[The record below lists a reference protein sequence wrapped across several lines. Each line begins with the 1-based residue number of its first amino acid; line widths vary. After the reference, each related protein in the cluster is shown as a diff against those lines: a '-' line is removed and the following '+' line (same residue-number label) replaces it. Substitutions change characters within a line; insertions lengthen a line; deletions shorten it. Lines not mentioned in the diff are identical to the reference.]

1 MRANEPYFLKTKARR
16 VWLLALAAAAIGCR
30 NHRKPDLAFFQ
41 ALPATT
47 TALAVCERPADC
59 RLTAA
64 WRKFQ
69 PNPAA
74 VAMVGAG
81 PVVLFQNEYSPAF
94 LLPPGAQ
101 TASQGEAKVY
111 RGLGYRLMPSRL
123 GRKTDTPADSESWA
137 FFTIPGR
144 AAAAERVAIGGETA
158 ILDLIDVAA
167 GVKPS
172 LAAARGEL
180 HPLFE
185 RFGSGAGT
193 AAVEYTFSAQAQQQG
208 IEGGLDALL
217 GSWPVRTVLGPVTS
231 YRGRATRFERDGARC
246 RLSYGV
252 QLTSGVA
259 ARLLSGAIYTA
270 VSAGTFAG
278 WPLSPDYLSKWRSE
292 RDGDLVMLALDLTRA
307 GCEYWEKR

>member
-1 MRANEPYFLKTKARR
+1 M
-16 VWLLALAAAAIGCR
+16 
-30 NHRKPDLAFFQ
+30 
-41 ALPATT
+41 
-47 TALAVCERPADC
+47 
-59 RLTAA
+59 
-64 WRKFQ
+64 
-69 PNPAA
+69 
-74 VAMVGAG
+74 
-81 PVVLFQNEYSPAF
+81 
-94 LLPPGAQ
+94 
-101 TASQGEAKVY
+101 
-111 RGLGYRLMPSRL
+111 
-123 GRKTDTPADSESWA
+123 
-137 FFTIPGR
+137 
-144 AAAAERVAIGGETA
+144 
-158 ILDLIDVAA
+158 
-167 GVKPS
+167 
-172 LAAARGEL
+172 
-180 HPLFE
+180 HPLFG

-278 WPLSPDYLSKWRSE
+278 WPLSPDYLSKWRQE
-292 RDGDLVMLALDLTRA
+292 RDGDLVMLTLDLTRA